1 MCGKGF
7 QRPAV
12 SRLKPLLQ
20 QPGKIMASH
29 PLAGKPA
36 PQTLLTNIPR
46 LVANYYSLAPDPAEP
61 AHRVAF
67 GTSGHRGCSDRHSF
81 NEAHILAISQAL
93 AEYRRGEGIDGPLF
107 IGMDTHALSEPA
119 LISAIE
125 VLAANGVEVMIDADA
140 GYTPTPVI
148 SHAILAHNRGRRGHL
163 ADGIVITPSHNP
175 PADGGFKYNPPSGG
189 PAGGTTTGW
198 IERRANEL
206 LAAPND
212 ILRWPWERAARA
224 NNVHRHDYVSPYVG
238 DLANVIDMEAIRES
252 GIRIG
257 ADPMGGS
264 GVAYWEPIAERFG
277 INLERVRDTIDPSFR
292 FMCVDKDG
300 KIRMDC
306 SSPSAMAG
314 LIELKDRYDI
324 AFGNDTDFD
333 RHGIVTPSSGL
344 LNPNHYLAVA
354 IRWLFSNRPGWPAS
368 AAIGKT
374 LVSSSM
380 VDRVAA
386 DLGRSLCEVPV
397 GFKWFVDGLL
407 DGSFGFGGE
416 ESAGASF
423 LRRDGTTWVT
433 DKDGI
438 ILDLLAAEITAR
450 SGRDPGEHYRDLEA
464 RFGSSLYE
472 RIDAP
477 ASREEKAILADLSP
491 EQVTATALAGEPIT
505 ARLTR
510 APGNGAA
517 IGGLKVVTASGWFA
531 ARPSGTEDIYKIYAE
546 SFRGADH
553 LRRIQ
558 QEAREIVAA
567 ALAGAAV

>member
-1 MCGKGF
+1 
-7 QRPAV
+7 
-12 SRLKPLLQ
+12 
-20 QPGKIMASH
+20 MALH

-36 PQTLLTNIPR
+36 PESILTNIPR
-46 LVANYYSLAPDPAEP
+46 LVASYYSLQPDAAEVS
-61 AHRVAF
+61 HRVAF
-67 GTSGHRGCSDRHSF
+67 GTSGHRGCSELHSF
-81 NEAHILAISQAL
+81 NEAHILAISQAV
-93 AEYRRGEGIDGPLF
+93 AEYRRGQGIDGPLF
-107 IGMDTHALSEPA
+107 LGMDTHALSEPA
-119 LISAIE
+119 LISAVE
-125 VLAANGVEVMIDADA
+125 VFAANGVEVMIDTAK

-148 SHAILAHNRGRRGHL
+148 SHAILGHNRGRKEQL
-163 ADGIVITPSHNP
+163 ADGVVITPSHNP
-175 PADGGFKYNPPSGG
+175 PPDGGYKYNPPSGG
-189 PAGGTTTGW
+189 PADTSTTRW
-198 IERRANEL
+198 IEQRANEL
-206 LAAPND
+206 LAAPAD
-212 ILRWPWERAARA
+212 IRRWPWQRALRA
-224 NNVHRHDYVSPYVG
+224 DNVHRHDFLTPYVE
-238 DLANVIDMEAIRES
+238 DLGNVIDMEAIRSS
-252 GIRIG
+252 GIHIG

-264 GVAYWEPIAERFG
+264 GVAYWEPIAERYG
-277 INLERVRDTIDPSFR
+277 INLERVNATVDPSFR

-314 LIELKDRYDI
+314 LIGLKDRYDI

-333 RHGIVTPSSGL
+333 RHGIVTPSVGL
-344 LNPNHYLAVA
+344 MNPNHYLAVA
-354 IRWLFSNRPGWPAS
+354 INWLFANRPGWPAT

-380 VDRVAA
+380 IDRIAA
-386 DLGRSLCEVPV
+386 ALDRTLCEVPV

-438 ILDLLAAEITAR
+438 IMDLLAAEITAV

-464 RFGSSLYE
+464 HFGSPVYE

-477 ASREEKAILADLSP
+477 ASREQKAVLADLSP
-491 EQVTATALAGEPIT
+491 DQVTATELAGEPIT

-517 IGGLKVVTASGWFA
+517 IGGLKVTTANGWFA

-546 SFRGADH
+546 SFRGAEH
-553 LRRIQ
+553 LRKIQ
-558 QEAREIVAA
+558 QEARDIVAA
-567 ALAGAAV
+567 ALAGAAG